1 MPADLQ
7 FFADFQGVI
16 YGVGEKQT
24 ETKLYV
30 NFVIQTFGVR
40 MADLGADMMLSYYQR
55 PLSLFGHQIVKT
67 FLLTSKAS
75 LSIMLVL
82 LLQSPVMQ

>member
-40 MADLGADMMLSYYQR
+40 MADLGADMMLYY
-55 PLSLFGHQIVKT
+55 
-67 FLLTSKAS
+67 
-75 LSIMLVL
+75 
-82 LLQSPVMQ
+82 